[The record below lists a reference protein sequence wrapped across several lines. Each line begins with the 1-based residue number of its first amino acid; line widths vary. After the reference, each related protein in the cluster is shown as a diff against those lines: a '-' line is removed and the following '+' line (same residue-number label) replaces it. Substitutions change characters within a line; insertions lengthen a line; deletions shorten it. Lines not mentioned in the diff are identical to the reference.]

1 MENQSEMMQQDAKPR
16 KSMGMTVALLVLVLA
31 VLGVVV
37 WGFMLNGDLTK
48 MQEANVSL
56 QADYKK
62 LTGEKDAVSA
72 ELDTGKAELEKLMQ
86 ELEKA
91 KKELATA
98 EADVASTNKETTDR
112 RANIEKAIK
121 YIDLG
126 AAMYDDAQTLED
138 VSRKVTAINDP
149 QLKKNVDAHFSSF
162 TQATWEKMMLYIFQT
177 AYDLLQ

>member
-1 MENQSEMMQQDAKPR
+1 METQPDMMQPEVKPR
-16 KSMGMTVALLVLVLA
+16 KSMGMTITLIVLVIALL
-31 VLGVVV
+31 GVAV
-37 WGFMLNGDLTK
+37 WGFTLNTTLTK
-48 MQEANVSL
+48 THEANVSV

-72 ELDTGKAELEKLMQ
+72 ELETGKAGLETLMQ
-86 ELEKA
+86 ELEEA

-98 EADVASTNKETTDR
+98 EADVTSTSKETTDR

-126 AAMYDDAQTLED
+126 AALFDDTSLED
-138 VSRKVTAINDP
+138 LSKKVSAINDP
-149 QLKKNVDAHFSSF
+149 ELKKNFDAFFASF
-162 TQATWEKMMLYIFQT
+162 TDDAWTKMMLYIFQT